1 MSETVTVATPDSV
14 AITTTAQ
21 RALDSARSMVI
32 DSDAMYQCAAE
43 DLAAVKKRAKDL
55 EEQRTGIVKPL
66 NEAVKR
72 INDLFRAPLDF
83 LTQAE
88 STIKRSMLTY
98 QDEQEKKR
106 RQEEARLRAEAEKKA
121 AEERAR
127 IEAQRKADEERAR
140 LETEKLEAERQAALT
155 KGDTVAAAK
164 IEAKVEKVA
173 EVAEIKAASSEQQAA
188 AVFVAPVAATIVAP
202 TVKGVATK
210 SVWKAEVEN
219 KLLLVQFVAANP
231 QFLNLL
237 DPATKELNAIAK
249 ALKSNANIGGVR
261 IYEDKSL
268 ASRAA

>member
-1 MSETVTVATPDSV
+1 MNETVTVATPDS
-14 AITTTAQ
+14 AALATTAQ
-21 RALDSARSMVI
+21 RALDNARSMVI

-43 DLAAVKKRAKDL
+43 DLSGIKKKYKDL
-55 EEQRTGIVKPL
+55 DEQRTGIVRPL
-66 NEAVKR
+66 NDAVR
-72 INDLFRAPLDF
+72 RVNELFREPLDF

-88 STIKRSMLTY
+88 STIKRAMLTY

-140 LETEKLEAERQAALT
+140 LETARLEEERQAAIA

-164 IEAKVEKVA
+164 TEAKIERVA
-173 EVAEIKAASSEQQAA
+173 EVAEIKDASAEQQAA
-188 AVFVAPVAATIVAP
+188 AVYIAPVVPTFAAP

-210 SVWKAEVEN
+210 GTWKGEVTD
-219 KLLLVQFVAANP
+219 KLALVKFVAANP

-237 DPATKELNAIAK
+237 DPATKEINAIAK
-249 ALKSNANIGGVR
+249 ALKANANIDGVR
-261 IYEDKSL
+261 VFEEKSI

>member
-14 AITTTAQ
+14 ALTTAAQ
-21 RALDSARSMVI
+21 RSLDSARAMVI

-43 DLAAVKKRAKDL
+43 DLAAIKKRAKDL

-83 LTQAE
+83 LAQAE
-88 STIKRSMLTY
+88 SAIKRGMLTH

-140 LETEKLEAERQAALT
+140 LETEKLEAERQASLA

-164 IEAKVEKVA
+164 TEAKIERVA
-173 EVAEIKAASSEQQAA
+173 EVAEIKAASTEEQSA
-188 AVFVAPVAATIVAP
+188 AVYVAPVVSSISAP

-210 SVWKAEVEN
+210 GTWKGEVDDKLAMVKFIAEH
-219 KLLLVQFVAANP
+219 P
-231 QFLNLL
+231 QFLHLL
-237 DPATKELNAIAK
+237 DPAQKEINAIAK
-249 ALKSNANIGGVR
+249 ALKLNHGIAGLRVWEEKTI
-261 IYEDKSL
+261 